1 VGTDPLRIEFPGLKP
16 TEEGSRAR
24 SGVGN
29 REKTGFSGVLPGF
42 GAWVLGLSLVIVLPF
57 FTLIRTSVFLLQ
69 TYSLSGWMALLG
81 GALATVLLL
90 FFYLAILSLRLGGKG
105 RVPKT
110 IRRSTGIL
118 VGAYCLY
125 ALVYLS
131 GANAK
136 TEEIRATYTSLN
148 PVIRV
153 AVSTLLLVDREAV
166 LTDTRRTLEDYER
179 WGLPVNQASL
189 HLPQA
194 DGYVY
199 AVDIRTI
206 GRPEWQ
212 NRAAAFYFALMGFD
226 TLRHVGTADHLH
238 VGLAPRLE

>member
-1 VGTDPLRIEFPGLKP
+1 LESEPKESQSKSGA
-16 TEEGSRAR
+16 GSRKKR
-24 SGVGN
+24 
-29 REKTGFSGVLPGF
+29 GFSGALLRFMAFGF
-42 GAWVLGLSLVIVLPF
+42 AIVLVVALPF
-57 FTLIRTSVFLLQ
+57 VVLVRTSVFFLQ
-69 TYSLSGWMALLG
+69 QYPVSGWGALLG

-90 FFYLAILSLRLGGKG
+90 FLYLAVLSLRLGGKG

-110 IRRSTGIL
+110 IRRGTGIL
-118 VGAYCLY
+118 VGAYCVY

-136 TEEIRATYTSLN
+136 TEEIRATYSSLN

-153 AVSTLLLVDREAV
+153 AVSTLLLVDREGV
-166 LTDTRRTLEDYER
+166 LTDTRRTPEDYER
-179 WGLPVNQASL
+179 WGLPVNEASL

-194 DGYVY
+194 DGYVH

-212 NRAAAFYFALMGFD
+212 NRAAALYFALMGFE
-226 TLRHVGTADHLH
+226 TIRHVGTADHLH
-238 VGLAPRLE
+238 VGLAPPLALAR